1 MVSVQAEL
9 EQSEAILAELLFS
22 QHLFLRRLARHIER
36 FRGKRL
42 RPALV
47 HFAAR
52 VFGGEAPLAGEVAA
66 LVEMIHL
73 ASLCH
78 DDILDEAAT
87 RRNVPT
93 LNAQWGAQVAV
104 VTGDLLLSRAFARL
118 ATLPDPRPFQVLTR
132 AGQLICEGELLQVG
146 CRFQAGLSEQ
156 DYLDLIEKKTAVL
169 FGASAQL
176 GGLLAGASE
185 PEAQRLEAYGRRVG
199 RAFQIVDDCLD
210 LSGVES
216 SAGKSLGGDLKNG
229 ELTLPVIHLLRTA
242 GEATRQEVLRLL
254 RPGCPELS
262 RERLRPH
269 LQATGSIA
277 YALERARQE
286 LDAACAELAF
296 LPPSAA
302 RDSLAEFCEYIRGAH
317 V

>member
-1 MVSVQAEL
+1 VSTTLRDVPNATRAGPVTLSRLMASVQAEL

-104 VTGDLLLSRAFARL
+104 VTGDLLLSRAFGSDGKPDLPARD
-118 ATLPDPRPFQVLTR
+118 TVGTDSRPFRTGGAGAPGGTFRNPWRQQIGGPRWSEAVSRPVSQASLAVHR
-132 AGQLICEGELLQVG
+132 AG
-146 CRFQAGLSEQ
+146 
-156 DYLDLIEKKTAVL
+156 
-169 FGASAQL
+169 
-176 GGLLAGASE
+176 
-185 PEAQRLEAYGRRVG
+185 
-199 RAFQIVDDCLD
+199 
-210 LSGVES
+210 
-216 SAGKSLGGDLKNG
+216 
-229 ELTLPVIHLLRTA
+229 
-242 GEATRQEVLRLL
+242 
-254 RPGCPELS
+254 
-262 RERLRPH
+262 
-269 LQATGSIA
+269 
-277 YALERARQE
+277 
-286 LDAACAELAF
+286 
-296 LPPSAA
+296 
-302 RDSLAEFCEYIRGAH
+302 SLA
-317 V
+317 